1 MRSILQASRIIV
13 TLFPNHRIASQLQAY
28 LSVPTSSQQS
38 QSYASAFDESQ
49 YGTDTAMTDAV
60 FSDIGSSK
68 VLKGPSKHPAVN
80 NFDKVQAGLLCK
92 ACEIVLRN
100 NDLERILKHLS
111 KCPRLQSENKAAA
124 LVAYEE
130 RYGKS
135 PAAPFKRPSS
145 SRVSTSVSSPN
156 AALRT
161 TILHKWVDTLGDLEK
176 ELIDKE
182 LAMTF

>member
-1 MRSILQASRIIV
+1 MRSILQALRIIV

-49 YGTDTAMTDAV
+49 HGTDTAMTDAV

-68 VLKGPSKHPAVN
+68 VLKGPSKHPAFN

-135 PAAPFKRPSS
+135 PAAPFKRP
-145 SRVSTSVSSPN
+145 VSSPN

-161 TILHKWVDTLGDLEK
+161 TILHKWVDPLGDLEK